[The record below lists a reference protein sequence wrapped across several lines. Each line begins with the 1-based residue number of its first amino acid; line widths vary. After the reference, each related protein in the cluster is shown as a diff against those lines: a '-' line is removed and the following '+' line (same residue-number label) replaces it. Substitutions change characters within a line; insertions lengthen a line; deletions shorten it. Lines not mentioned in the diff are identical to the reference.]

1 MTKVFRVEDA
11 GDENCP
17 PIVAFLANQPD
28 KWEVSKTKT
37 KTMTFKI

>member
-11 GDENCP
+11 GEDEGCP

-28 KWEVSKTKT
+28 KWEVGKL
-37 KTMTFKI
+37 FQNIQE